1 MIMQLKGD
9 IRHLNHPLCHFWS
22 IPLLLALSLPT
33 GSCAS
38 SDTPECPTGSKVTRK
53 IPPEYQFHAAAGMY
67 YRLHSRDADYV
78 EAQST
83 CNGEGATLVQPKT
96 AEQLQAL
103 LGIAG
108 RRQPNYRVT
117 HPLDS
122 HTLLTSIGKLPLL
135 IGCN

>member
-1 MIMQLKGD
+1 
-9 IRHLNHPLCHFWS
+9 
-22 IPLLLALSLPT
+22 
-33 GSCAS
+33 
-38 SDTPECPTGSKVTRK
+38 
-53 IPPEYQFHAAAGMY
+53 MY